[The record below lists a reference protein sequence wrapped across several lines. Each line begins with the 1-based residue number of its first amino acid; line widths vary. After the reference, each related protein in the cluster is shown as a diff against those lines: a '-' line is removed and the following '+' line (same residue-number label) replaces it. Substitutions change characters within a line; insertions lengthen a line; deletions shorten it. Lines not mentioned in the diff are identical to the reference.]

1 MERLFNIDPQLLH
14 DSILMAISIFVLFI
28 ILSYVL
34 IEPVRKILNERK
46 EKITTDLE
54 SASNLKNEASKLK
67 EEYELKIKNINKESE
82 KILSES
88 REKAIQNETKL
99 LSEAKLKSNKI
110 IEEAKKNSMLEYERL
125 SESIKNEIVEVST
138 SIAEKIINEEIDS
151 KKAKD
156 LVDDSVNKLG
166 DIKWQD

>member
-1 MERLFNIDPQLLH
+1 
-14 DSILMAISIFVLFI
+14 MAISIFVLFI

-46 EKITTDLE
+46 EKITNDLE

-82 KILSES
+82 KILSDS

-156 LVDDSVNKLG
+156 LVDDSVDKLG

>member
-1 MERLFNIDPQLLH
+1 MSD
-14 DSILMAISIFVLFI
+14 
-28 ILSYVL
+28 
-34 IEPVRKILNERK
+34 
-46 EKITTDLE
+46 
-54 SASNLKNEASKLK
+54 
-67 EEYELKIKNINKESE
+67 
-82 KILSES
+82 S

-156 LVDDSVNKLG
+156 LVDDSVDKLG

>member
-1 MERLFNIDPQLLH
+1 MERLFNIDPQLIH

-46 EKITTDLE
+46 EKITNDLE

-82 KILSES
+82 KILSDS

-156 LVDDSVNKLG
+156 LVDDSVDKLG